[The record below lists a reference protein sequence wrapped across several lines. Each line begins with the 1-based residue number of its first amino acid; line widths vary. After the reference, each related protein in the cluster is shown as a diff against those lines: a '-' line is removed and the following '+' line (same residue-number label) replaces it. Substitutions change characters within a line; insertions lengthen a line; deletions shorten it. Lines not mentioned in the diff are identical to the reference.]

1 MDLLT
6 VADIAKALNLPEST
20 VRYYRDRFSAFVPV
34 VGEGRSRRYPPEALD
49 VLRYAAELL
58 RSGMPADTVEQNL
71 ARRFPINAAA
81 EPQQQQ
87 DAATQSPPLI
97 SPQEQAR
104 AMLVAVMQTEMA
116 PYLAALQAEV
126 AALRQ
131 QVAELTETLH
141 EQQAHRLDAPAPALL
156 EPVAEVETPTEPEPE
171 PMTEP
176 EPDAAP
182 APPPPR
188 GLAENVRAW
197 WARNF
202 GA

>member
-104 AMLVAVMQTEMA
+104 AMLVDVMQTEMA

-141 EQQAHRLDAPAPALL
+141 EQQAHRLDTPAPALL

-176 EPDAAP
+176 EPDAAA

>member
-131 QVAELTETLH
+131 QVAELTEALH
-141 EQQAHRLDAPAPALL
+141 EQQAHPLAAPAPALV

-176 EPDAAP
+176 EPDAAA